1 MPEFLQD
8 PSVLTKDK
16 LKSELVANNVT
27 LPSGEQR
34 KDVYVQLYLQHLTS
48 QNRSTPDFSSDEE
61 REATPVRGR
70 GRPPGRKATKKT
82 DKPQAEEKDD
92 QNVTELSNEALKEEL
107 LKYGMKP
114 GPILSNTRKVYE
126 QRLAKLKEQGLASS
140 ASADSS
146 KVDNK
151 QNGNTDSEQYS
162 DNEEE
167 TKIELTFEKREPLR
181 GKPKTQVTV
190 RNRRTEK
197 TEVEEDTDLI
207 PELNVK
213 RSNRSPPKEFTP
225 DAEELSTYLPIVSE
239 DIVTEAAWTSGPSKS
254 GPVQTVYK
262 ESTKLSRRTPRKR
275 VVAPDPVPF
284 DDADLAEVPSISE
297 TVVPASNQI
306 LTYAENKHFESRKV
320 VDHVPESLKHAETL
334 LSVSEFS
341 ELSRRTPKK
350 QLISEKLQHLNV
362 TRETE
367 SASSQIRLIDVDS
380 IGYANPND
388 LLNTALIEE
397 TKNIDDDSLE
407 TPKKTKQL
415 KITKFVTPV
424 KKQLVEKTFEERRT
438 ERDILKEMFP
448 NEIHTPTGISAS
460 CRRPIKGAAGRP
472 LNSTEYKIDETY
484 TSKYVSNVSKYT
496 PAVEVKAEKVKPGR
510 SIPVWIKI
518 LMFVLL
524 AVFCFLVYQAMETNE
539 GIAFSKFL
547 LGITESNKTETDF

>member
-388 LLNTALIEE
+388 LLNTALIE
-397 TKNIDDDSLE
+397 
-407 TPKKTKQL
+407 
-415 KITKFVTPV
+415 
-424 KKQLVEKTFEERRT
+424 LVEKTFEERRT

>member
-350 QLISEKLQHLNV
+350 QLISEKL
-362 TRETE
+362 
-367 SASSQIRLIDVDS
+367 
-380 IGYANPND
+380 
-388 LLNTALIEE
+388 
-397 TKNIDDDSLE
+397 
-407 TPKKTKQL
+407 
-415 KITKFVTPV
+415 
-424 KKQLVEKTFEERRT
+424 VEKTFEERRT